1 MSNIYILVFLK
12 GFVKVGKA
20 DDILKRLENLERV
33 WGDVDLVNSYYLS
46 VKKESVFKVESML
59 HHLVAAHSADVGS
72 GDGHTEMFHK
82 DSLPLVMQYL
92 DIYISNSSE
101 ELKLVKGIK
110 KLQPIK
116 SSKEKRYKTKYE
128 KHLEGSNTVLEVLD
142 FNRNVLRYLS
152 RVVGVLH
159 KNNDKIEYRIVED
172 KYGYVFIIK
181 DKKLCKVFNSDTG
194 IVRDIFDTGT
204 IKSDTYKGG
213 FSRSRIIS
221 GMSCNGEDVAFRVQT
236 NCYGSDDGIENYI
249 KTTIEGMVKSLPLKS
264 ELAIIN
270 DNDDFGEDL
279 ILNI

>member
-46 VKKESVFKVESML
+46 VKKGDVFKVESML

-110 KLQPIK
+110 KLKPIK

-128 KHLEGSNTVLEVLD
+128 KHLEGSNRVLEVLD
-142 FNRNVLRYLS
+142 FNRNVLEYLS
-152 RVVGVLH
+152 RIVGILH
-159 KNNDKIEYRIVED
+159 KNNDKIEYRIVEYE
-172 KYGYVFIIK
+172 YGYVFIVK
-181 DKKLCKVFNSDTG
+181 DEKLCKTFNNDVG
-194 IVRDIFDTGT
+194 IVRAVFDIGT
-204 IKSDTYKGG
+204 IKFDTYKGG
-213 FSRSRIIS
+213 FNRSRIIS
-221 GMSCNGEDVAFRVQT
+221 GMSCNGEDVAFRVHT
-236 NCYGSDDGIENYI
+236 NICGDDGLENYI
-249 KTTIEGMVKSLPLKS
+249 RTTIEGMVKSLPVKS
-264 ELAIIN
+264 ELAIMN
-270 DNDDFGEDL
+270 DSGDFGEDL
-279 ILNI
+279 ILNT

>member
-46 VKKESVFKVESML
+46 VKKGSVFKVESML
-59 HHLVAAHSADVGS
+59 HHLVAAHSTDVGS

-110 KLQPIK
+110 KLKPIK

-128 KHLEGSNTVLEVLD
+128 KHLEGSDTVLEVLD

-194 IVRDIFDTGT
+194 IVRDIFDTST

-221 GMSCNGEDVAFRVQT
+221 GMSCNGEDVSFRVQT
-236 NCYGSDDGIENYI
+236 NSYGDDGIESYI
-249 KTTIEGMVKSLPLKS
+249 KTTIEGMIKSLPVKS
-264 ELAIIN
+264 EIAIMN
-270 DNDDFGEDL
+270 DSGDFGEDL

>member
-46 VKKESVFKVESML
+46 VKKGSVFKVESML
-59 HHLVAAHSADVGS
+59 HHLVAAHSTDVGS

-110 KLQPIK
+110 KLKPIK

-128 KHLEGSNTVLEVLD
+128 KHLEGSDTVLEVLD

-194 IVRDIFDTGT
+194 IVRDIFDTST

-236 NCYGSDDGIENYI
+236 NSYGDDGIESYI
-249 KTTIEGMVKSLPLKS
+249 KTTIEGMIKSLPVKS
-264 ELAIIN
+264 EIAIMN
-270 DNDDFGEDL
+270 DSGDFGEDL

>member
-46 VKKESVFKVESML
+46 VKKEDVFKVESML

-110 KLQPIK
+110 KLKPIK
-116 SSKEKRYKTKYE
+116 SSKKRRYKTKYE

-142 FNRNVLRYLS
+142 LNRNVLKYLS
-152 RVVGVLH
+152 RIVGVLH

-172 KYGYVFIIK
+172 KYGYVFIVK
-181 DKKLCKVFNSDTG
+181 DERLCKGFNSDTG
-194 IVRDIFDTGT
+194 IVRGIFDTGA
-204 IKSDTYKGG
+204 IRLDTYKGDVG
-213 FSRSRIIS
+213 FSRIIC

-236 NCYGSDDGIENYI
+236 NSYRDDGIEKYI
-249 KTTIEGMVKSLPLKS
+249 KTSIDGMIKSLPVKS
-264 ELAIIN
+264 ELAIMN
-270 DNDDFGEDL
+270 DNGDFGEDL

>member
-33 WGDVDLVNSYYLS
+33 WGGVDLANSYYLS
-46 VKKESVFKVESML
+46 VKKENVFKVESML

-92 DIYISNSSE
+92 DIYINNSSE

-110 KLQPIK
+110 KLKLIK
-116 SSKEKRYKTKYE
+116 TTKEKKYKTKYE

-142 FNRNVLRYLS
+142 FNRNVLSYLS

-159 KNNDKIEYRIVED
+159 KNNDKIE
-172 KYGYVFIIK
+172 
-181 DKKLCKVFNSDTG
+181 
-194 IVRDIFDTGT
+194 
-204 IKSDTYKGG
+204 
-213 FSRSRIIS
+213 
-221 GMSCNGEDVAFRVQT
+221 
-236 NCYGSDDGIENYI
+236 
-249 KTTIEGMVKSLPLKS
+249 
-264 ELAIIN
+264 
-270 DNDDFGEDL
+270 
-279 ILNI
+279 